1 MFIDEM
7 LYWIYIEYIEYSSV
21 LLLLLI
27 FFGVVFLIVDM
38 KIFFIFLFF

>member
-1 MFIDEM
+1 MFIDDKEEM
-7 LYWIYIEYIEYSSV
+7 LWEYGSV